1 MPAQGLALLLNIGAP
16 QPVCAVAVE
25 LRADI
30 ERLTEYRVAEDCPSV
45 LRRKLTARFG
55 GAPQAA
61 EYMPETGQIALSPEL
76 DLNTAVGR
84 GYLLHEM
91 VHAAQFTAGRHET
104 VACPGRLEAEAYM
117 VQSAYLREA
126 GEGTEATLMRLMSE
140 FAGSCSDQFYGEN

>member
-1 MPAQGLALLLNIGAP
+1 MLAQGLALLLNIGAP
-16 QPVCAVAVE
+16 QPVCAVADE

-30 ERLTEYRVAEDCPSV
+30 ERLTEYRIAEECPSV

-61 EYMPETGQIALSPEL
+61 EYLPETGQIALSPEL

-91 VHAAQFTAGRHET
+91 VHAAQFAAGRHDA

-126 GEGTEATLMRLMSE
+126 GEETEATLMLLMSE
-140 FAGSCSDQFYGEN
+140 FASPCSDRYYGED